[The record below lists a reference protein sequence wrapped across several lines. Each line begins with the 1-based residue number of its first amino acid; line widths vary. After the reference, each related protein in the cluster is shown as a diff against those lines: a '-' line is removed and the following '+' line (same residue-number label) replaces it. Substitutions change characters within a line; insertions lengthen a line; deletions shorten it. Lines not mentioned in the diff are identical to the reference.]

1 MRYTVDLAELR
12 RAVDLVTRAVL
23 GRRGGISRRLEG
35 AAGGLPRGVTTGV
48 LPDLVARW
56 RARERRFEAGLVDHA
71 ERLGAAAESYETV
84 EAEAAKALDEE
95 RP

>member
-1 MRYTVDLAELR
+1 MRYTVDPAELR

-23 GRRGGISRRLEG
+23 GRRGGASRGLERV
-35 AAGGLPRGVTTGV
+35 AGGLPRGVTTSL

-71 ERLGAAAESYETV
+71 EHLGAAVDGYERV